1 MPHLSVIKRLKD
13 MTTIKVKFRLSSV
26 EGRPGTVYYRVSHR
40 RCTKLITTHIR
51 MLPYQWELLQKSVK
65 QVVDKE
71 WWYYTRR
78 QLESDQNLL
87 MQVVRMFDALGTEY
101 SVNDVIKQY
110 FEARKQIPFF
120 EFMERQIAELLE
132 SGHRGTARG
141 YRRSL
146 SSFATYLGNND
157 IAFGMIDERLVMEYS
172 DWLLRRGVVRN
183 TVSFYMRN
191 LRSVYNKAV
200 KQGLAVQAFPFQ
212 RVYTGVDRTAKRAID
227 ERTIV
232 RLAQMQLHGSEEL
245 ARDLFLFSYCTR
257 GMSFVDMAYLRKSD
271 IRRGTISYTRRKT
284 KQRLVVKVEPCIE
297 RILKK
302 YCREGS
308 PYVFP
313 IIRSHDAFAAYKDY
327 QRALSYTN
335 RLLRHIGEAMGL
347 RVPLTTYVARHS
359 WANSARKHKVPL
371 DVISAGMGHTSEH
384 TTRIYLTSLE
394 RAMVD
399 EANSSIVALLEER
412 RRR

>member
-1 MPHLSVIKRLKD
+1 
-13 MTTIKVKFRLSSV
+13 
-26 EGRPGTVYYRVSHR
+26 
-40 RCTKLITTHIR
+40 

-200 KQGLAVQAFPFQ
+200 KQGLAVQAFP
-212 RVYTGVDRTAKRAID
+212 R
-227 ERTIV
+227 
-232 RLAQMQLHGSEEL
+232 
-245 ARDLFLFSYCTR
+245 
-257 GMSFVDMAYLRKSD
+257 
-271 IRRGTISYTRRKT
+271 
-284 KQRLVVKVEPCIE
+284 
-297 RILKK
+297 
-302 YCREGS
+302 
-308 PYVFP
+308 
-313 IIRSHDAFAAYKDY
+313 
-327 QRALSYTN
+327 
-335 RLLRHIGEAMGL
+335 
-347 RVPLTTYVARHS
+347 PL
-359 WANSARKHKVPL
+359 PL
-371 DVISAGMGHTSEH
+371 
-384 TTRIYLTSLE
+384 
-394 RAMVD
+394 
-399 EANSSIVALLEER
+399 
-412 RRR
+412 

>member
-1 MPHLSVIKRLKD
+1 
-13 MTTIKVKFRLSSV
+13 MTTIKIKFRPSSV

-146 SSFATYLGNND
+146 SSFATYLENND

-200 KQGLAVQAFPFQ
+200 KQALEPVLSQNITQSQMPINNQLITIIIKSKYYRISLAISIFGCIFGCRISNTPSHEHQTKHHF
-212 RVYTGVDRTAKRAID
+212 
-227 ERTIV
+227 
-232 RLAQMQLHGSEEL
+232 
-245 ARDLFLFSYCTR
+245 CT
-257 GMSFVDMAYLRKSD
+257 
-271 IRRGTISYTRRKT
+271 
-284 KQRLVVKVEPCIE
+284 
-297 RILKK
+297 
-302 YCREGS
+302 
-308 PYVFP
+308 
-313 IIRSHDAFAAYKDY
+313 
-327 QRALSYTN
+327 
-335 RLLRHIGEAMGL
+335 
-347 RVPLTTYVARHS
+347 
-359 WANSARKHKVPL
+359 
-371 DVISAGMGHTSEH
+371 
-384 TTRIYLTSLE
+384 
-394 RAMVD
+394 
-399 EANSSIVALLEER
+399 
-412 RRR
+412 

>member
-1 MPHLSVIKRLKD
+1 
-13 MTTIKVKFRLSSV
+13 
-26 EGRPGTVYYRVSHR
+26 
-40 RCTKLITTHIR
+40 

-200 KQGLAVQAFPFQ
+200 KQGLTVQAFPFQ

-257 GMSFVDMAYLRKSD
+257 GMSFVDMAYLRKKDLSQG
-271 IRRGTISYTRRKT
+271 ILSYRRKKT
-284 KQRLVVKVEPCIE
+284 GQLLLIKWEPCMQEIVD
-297 RILKK
+297 R
-302 YCREGS
+302 YFDADS
-308 PYVFP
+308 PYLLP
-313 IIRSHDAFAAYKDY
+313 IIKKAGVGERRQYINKTHQINKYLKNIGKELEIPI
-327 QRALSYTN
+327 ALT
-335 RLLRHIGEAMGL
+335 L
-347 RVPLTTYVARHS
+347 YVARHT
-359 WANSARKHKVPL
+359 WASIAKSKNVPIS
-371 DVISAGMGHTSEH
+371 VISEGMGHDSES
-384 TTRIYLTSLE
+384 TTRIYLASLDT
-394 RAMVD
+394 APID
-399 EANSSIVALLEER
+399 KANRLILNLL
-412 RRR
+412 

>member
-1 MPHLSVIKRLKD
+1 
-13 MTTIKVKFRLSSV
+13 
-26 EGRPGTVYYRVSHR
+26 
-40 RCTKLITTHIR
+40 
-51 MLPYQWELLQKSVK
+51 ML
-65 QVVDKE
+65 
-71 WWYYTRR
+71 
-78 QLESDQNLL
+78 
-87 MQVVRMFDALGTEY
+87 DALK
-101 SVNDVIKQY
+101 NAFRIKDLREKIL
-110 FEARKQIPFF
+110 FT
-120 EFMERQIAELLE
+120 IAMLVL
-132 SGHRGTARG
+132 
-141 YRRSL
+141 YRI
-146 SSFATYLGNND
+146 G
-157 IAFGMIDERLVMEYS
+157 
-172 DWLLRRGVVRN
+172 
-183 TVSFYMRN
+183 
-191 LRSVYNKAV
+191 
-200 KQGLAVQAFPFQ
+200 
-212 RVYTGVDRTAKRAID
+212 
-227 ERTIV
+227 
-232 RLAQMQLHGSEEL
+232 
-245 ARDLFLFSYCTR
+245 
-257 GMSFVDMAYLRKSD
+257 AYLRKSD

>member
-1 MPHLSVIKRLKD
+1 
-13 MTTIKVKFRLSSV
+13 
-26 EGRPGTVYYRVSHR
+26 
-40 RCTKLITTHIR
+40 

-227 ERTIV
+227 ERAIV

-359 WANSARKHKVPL
+359 WANAARKHKVPL